1 MKSIQF
7 TTNTLNDSAIKHAAN
22 ELKINKDYI
31 ELDIIE
37 EKKSILGLN
46 KSYVVEAKVRF
57 DPMKDGINYIKAIL
71 TAMEIEAIVEAK
83 METEN
88 QIAFLIDANEN
99 PILIG
104 KNGKTLEAIQTLL
117 KNFINVFMDEHFMVL
132 VDVGGYKSQRKK
144 QLEIIATKTAKE
156 VARTKVPARL
166 VKMNAYERRVV
177 HTKLADWR
185 DVQTESEGE
194 EPNRYV
200 VIRPKNR

>member
-31 ELDIIE
+31 ELAIIE

-57 DPMKDGINYIKAIL
+57 DPMKDGINYLKAIL

-117 KNFINVFMDEHFMVL
+117 KNLINVFMDEHFMVL

>member
-57 DPMKDGINYIKAIL
+57 DPMKDGINYLKAIL

-83 METEN
+83 METQN

-99 PILIG
+99 PIMVG
-104 KNGKTLEAIQTLL
+104 KNGKTLEAIQILL

-185 DVQTESEGE
+185 DVKTESEGE

>member
-31 ELDIIE
+31 ELAIIE

-57 DPMKDGINYIKAIL
+57 DPMKDGINYLKAIL

-117 KNFINVFMDEHFMVL
+117 KNLINVFMDEHFMVL

-194 EPNRYV
+194 EPNRFV

>member
-57 DPMKDGINYIKAIL
+57 DPMKDGINYLKAIL

-104 KNGKTLEAIQTLL
+104 KNGKTLEAIQILL

>member
-57 DPMKDGINYIKAIL
+57 DPMKDGINYLKAIL

-104 KNGKTLEAIQTLL
+104 KNGKTLEAIQILL

-185 DVQTESEGE
+185 DVKTESEGE